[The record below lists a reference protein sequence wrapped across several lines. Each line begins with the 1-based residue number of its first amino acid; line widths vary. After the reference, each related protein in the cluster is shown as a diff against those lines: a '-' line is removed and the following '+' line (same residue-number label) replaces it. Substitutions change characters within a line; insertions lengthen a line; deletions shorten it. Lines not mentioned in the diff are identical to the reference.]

1 MGDAAVTLDTPR
13 AHQSPT
19 AAAAHRPEP
28 DHDRAA
34 GAEPPAVRVQ
44 GLTKTY
50 RHPWTLRVTPG
61 LDDVSFEV
69 RAGEIF
75 GYLGPNGA
83 GKTTTLKILTGLL
96 KPTSGRAWLLGR
108 DIRQVES
115 RRPLGFLPE
124 QPYFYDHLNGP
135 EYLEMV
141 ARLSGLTGREARAA
155 AVHWL
160 GRVGLG
166 DRARLGLRKYSK
178 GMLQRLGL
186 AAAMVHGPKLLILD
200 EPMSGLDPFGR
211 RDVRDLILEQ
221 RERGV
226 TVMLSSHILPDVEAL
241 CDRVAIV
248 LRGRLERIAPVGELV
263 RGGTPRIEL
272 RLAGPPPVG
281 WPEAFA
287 GQVRLAGS
295 GGDSVLTLHDPARL
309 QPLLAWLVE
318 RGAEVRSVT
327 PMRTSLEELFMAAAE
342 DAALH
347 ASEQRRSA

>member
-1 MGDAAVTLDTPR
+1 MGET
-13 AHQSPT
+13 
-19 AAAAHRPEP
+19 
-28 DHDRAA
+28 
-34 GAEPPAVRVQ
+34 PAVQVH
-44 GLTKTY
+44 GLTKSY
-50 RHPWTLRVTPG
+50 RHPWTLRVSPG
-61 LDDVSFEV
+61 LADVSFEV
-69 RAGEIF
+69 REGEIF

-96 KPTSGRAWLLGR
+96 KPTSGRAWIFGR
-108 DIRQVES
+108 DIQHVES

-141 ARLSGLTGREARAA
+141 ARLSGLGAREARAA
-155 AVHWL
+155 ALEWL

-166 DRARLGLRKYSK
+166 ERPRLGLRKYSK

-186 AAAMVHGPKLLILD
+186 AAAMVHSPRLLILD

-248 LRGRLERIAPVGELV
+248 LKGRLERIATVGELV
-263 RGGTPRIEL
+263 RGGTPRIEIRVAGEPMLEWPGAMAGVL
-272 RLAGPPPVG
+272 RRHA
-281 WPEAFA
+281 
-287 GQVRLAGS
+287 S
-295 GGDSVLTLHDPARL
+295 SGDSVLTLSDPAQL

-318 RGAEVRSVT
+318 RQVEVRSVT
-327 PMRTSLEELFMAAAE
+327 PMRTSLEDLFMAAAE
-342 DAALH
+342 HAAIRAPEL
-347 ASEQRRSA
+347 QRSA

>member
-1 MGDAAVTLDTPR
+1 MNPDRTTHQLLAVVRELRPDAD
-13 AHQSPT
+13 QSGGLPG
-19 AAAAHRPEP
+19 E
-28 DHDRAA
+28 
-34 GAEPPAVRVQ
+34 GAPAIEVR

-50 RHPWTLRVTPG
+50 RHPWTLRETAG
-61 LDDVSFEV
+61 LKDVSFDVRRGEV
-69 RAGEIF
+69 F

-96 KPTSGRAWLLGR
+96 KPTSGQARLMGR
-108 DIRQVES
+108 DIQLVES

-124 QPYFYDHLNGP
+124 QPYFYDYLNGP

-141 ARLSGLTGREARAA
+141 ARLSGLSAREARAA
-155 AVHWL
+155 AIRWF

-166 DRARLGLRKYSK
+166 DRPRLVLRKFSK

-186 AAAMVHGPKLLILD
+186 AAALVHDPALLILD

-248 LRGRLERIAPVGELV
+248 LRGRLERIATVGDLV
-263 RGGTPRIEL
+263 AGEAARVEL
-272 RLAGPPPVG
+272 RLAGQPMLE
-281 WPEAFA
+281 WPARFA
-287 GQVRLAGS
+287 GEMDRARS
-295 GGDSVLTLHDPARL
+295 GGDTVLTLHDAAL
-309 QPLLAWLVE
+309 MQELLGWLVSQ
-318 RGAEVRSVT
+318 RIEVRSVT
-327 PMRTSLEELFMAAAE
+327 PVRSTLEELFMAAAE
-342 DAALH
+342 GAATQSVLP
-347 ASEQRRSA
+347 AESRRRSA